1 MSSKLPRKLISW
13 VSRNTKMPNSI
24 VFFAVTITVETA
36 MEAFPLLVTYLFNKD
51 GHDLFVNRG

>member
-24 VFFAVTITVETA
+24 VFFAIPITLETA
-36 MEAFPLLVTYLFNKD
+36 IEALPLLVIYLFK
-51 GHDLFVNRG
+51 